1 MLYLILVIVIA
12 VLIVGP
18 SYWVKHTLAKYSQP
32 EDRYPGTGAELA
44 RILLDWANLQ
54 TVKVEVTEQGD
65 HYDPIEKVV
74 RLTAD
79 KFNGKS
85 LTAITVAAHEVG
97 HAIQDRDGY
106 LPLKWRTRLVQI
118 AAPAEKLGAVILMI
132 APIVAVGLRA
142 PAAGALFLA
151 GGLLTLGSAVI
162 VHMVTLPM
170 ELHASF
176 ARALP
181 MLEQGKYLIQGDE
194 PHARRILRAAAW
206 TYVSASL
213 MALLNI
219 GRWWAILRR

>member
-18 SYWVKHTLAKYSQP
+18 SYWVKHTLAKYSHP

-54 TVKVEVTEQGD
+54 MVKVEVTEQGD
-65 HYDPIEKVV
+65 HYDPIEKAV

-151 GGLLTLGSAVI
+151 GGLLTLGSAVV